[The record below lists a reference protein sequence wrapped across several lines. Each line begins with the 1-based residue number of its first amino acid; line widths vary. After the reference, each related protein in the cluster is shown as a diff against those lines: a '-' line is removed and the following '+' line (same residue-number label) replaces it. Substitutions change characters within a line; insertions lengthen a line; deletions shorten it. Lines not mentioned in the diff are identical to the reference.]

1 MLEARVSPVLSAEA
15 CTKRT
20 LPRVE
25 PNEWAATTA
34 RVLPLSVPRVYS
46 S

>member
-1 MLEARVSPVLSAEA
+1 MLEARVSPVMSTEA
-15 CTKRT
+15 CTKQT
-20 LPRVE
+20 LTRVE

-34 RVLPLSVPRVYS
+34 RVLPLSVPRGFS